1 MSRLLRTRWAMLL
14 AAVAVLLPV
23 AALAQQFPVTFPGD
37 GDVSGGQIATGVKI
51 ALFMSALSL
60 LPSLVIMMTSFTRI
74 VIVFSFLRQAMSTPS
89 MPPNQVLLG
98 LALFLTVFVMMPVW
112 TEVNDTAI
120 QPLVDGEITEAE
132 ALDRGM
138 QPMRAFMLGQ
148 TREKDLMLFTRTS
161 GIPRPRNE
169 DDLPMAVVLPS
180 FMLSEIKTAFQIG
193 FVLYIP
199 FIVVDLVIA
208 SVLMSMG
215 MMMLPP
221 AMISLPFKILL
232 FILVDGWHL
241 IVRSVVESFQ

>member
-1 MSRLLRTRWAMLL
+1 MNRARGIAL
-14 AAVAVLLPV
+14 VAVVLVLLVPV
-23 AALAQQFPVTFPGD
+23 AALAQQFPFQFGD
-37 GDVSGGQIATGVKI
+37 EGEISGGNIATGVKL
-51 ALFMSALSL
+51 ALLMSALSL
-60 LPSLVIMMTSFTRI
+60 LPSMVIMMTSFTRI

-98 LALFLTVFVMMPVW
+98 LALFLTAFVMMPVW
-112 TEVNDTAI
+112 TEINSTAI
-120 QPLVDGEITEAE
+120 QPLVDGEITELE
-132 ALDRGM
+132 ALDRGI
-138 QPMRAFMLGQ
+138 QPMRGFMLAQ

-161 GIPRPRNE
+161 GIPRPEDE
-169 DDLPMAVVLPS
+169 DDIPLSVVLPS

-241 IVRSVVESFQ
+241 IVRSVVESFR